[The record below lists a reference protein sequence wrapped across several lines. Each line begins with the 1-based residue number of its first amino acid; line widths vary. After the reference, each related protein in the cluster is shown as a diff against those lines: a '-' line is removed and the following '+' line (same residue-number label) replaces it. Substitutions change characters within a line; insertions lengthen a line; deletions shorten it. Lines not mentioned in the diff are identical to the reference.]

1 LKQWGLLKSFEESGY
16 KITKINY
23 LENNMATTAE
33 TNPVIM
39 ALLSSGALRRASFVQ
54 AMQNTY
60 RFAFAQ
66 DKAARKARTERS
78 LFNQSRFE
86 YVSDLFE
93 KRKGITL
100 NENGRDVSL

>member
-1 LKQWGLLKSFEESGY
+1 
-16 KITKINY
+16 
-23 LENNMATTAE
+23 
-33 TNPVIM
+33 
-39 ALLSSGALRRASFVQ
+39 
-54 AMQNTY
+54 MQNTY

>member
-1 LKQWGLLKSFEESGY
+1 MS
-16 KITKINY
+16 T
-23 LENNMATTAE
+23 AAE

-39 ALLSSGALRRASFVQ
+39 ALLSIGELRRASFVQ

-66 DKAARKARTERS
+66 DKAARKTRTERS

-93 KRKGITL
+93 KRRGITL
-100 NENGRDVSL
+100 NENGTMFLYESETQMERDGNGGWIPVTN